1 MASKNMLASMK
12 SGGDEIPENVKKMLA
27 ERKKKQTT
35 PTIDPKEELDA
46 INKGKMGAVRTAA
59 EADSISKAYEKK
71 WLPHIADIG
80 YSKAKKN

>member
-1 MASKNMLASMK
+1 MASNKMVASMK
-12 SGGDEIPENVKKMLA
+12 SGGEEIPENVKKMLA
-27 ERKKKQTT
+27 ERKKKQLT
-35 PTIDPKEELDA
+35 PMINPKEELEA

-80 YSKAKKN
+80 YAKAKKS